1 MFNTV
6 VWTEV
11 PAYCSFWSVWHSAVN
26 GPTMQCYL
34 HCRQYRQVL
43 TDQYMFS
50 VTTGNNC
57 VFVNE
62 SMPALVKNF
71 MKTATDV
78 VLICAQFETVSEAF
92 SYPLAS
98 SNLNIWKVTGE
109 CANLFSISLSAVFCK
124 CVCWPVFDSSDCSVL
139 HWRLVFLCILVE
151 FLLVV

>member
-1 MFNTV
+1 
-6 VWTEV
+6 
-11 PAYCSFWSVWHSAVN
+11 
-26 GPTMQCYL
+26 MQCYL

-57 VFVNE
+57 VLVNE
-62 SMPALVKNF
+62 SMPALVKNI

-124 CVCWPVFDSSDCSVL
+124 CVCWPVFDSSDCFVL
-139 HWRLVFLCILVE
+139 H
-151 FLLVV
+151 